1 MRGIQSLNSYAIH
14 VLINKLFI
22 YNGDMSFKTLNIY
35 MANIL
40 KRDRYNI
47 LFDAL
52 SNKLQYV
59 SLKSPRT

>member
-1 MRGIQSLNSYAIH
+1 
-14 VLINKLFI
+14 
-22 YNGDMSFKTLNIY
+22 MSFKTLNIS
-35 MANIL
+35 MAKIL

-59 SLKSPRT
+59 LLQSLRTLARGRRARGDANS